1 MPASQ
6 SPQFTSTLFDQEFIR
21 KLQYLQLVSSRLRPG
36 HLKGE
41 HRAKRTGSGVEFA
54 DFRPYTYGADSQ
66 SLDWD
71 AYLRLGKL
79 VLRLFEE
86 EADLPIYI
94 MIDASASMGFGS
106 PDKFDYARRL
116 AAALGYVGLAN
127 LDRLSLLAYSDDIR
141 FELPPV
147 RGKGQ
152 FWSVLRFLEGL
163 EAEGTTSLGR
173 SVTSFLERSR
183 RKGLVVLITDFLEDG
198 EIAAQMKRFRMVRH
212 ELFVIQVISPQEKAP
227 QLDDEIELLDRETG
241 KRLKFHVS
249 PGLLA
254 EYEKLFQAHCRQVQA
269 TCAENGWGYA
279 QAQTAVPFEDLILD
293 IFRNQGFLR

>member
-1 MPASQ
+1 MASSP
-6 SPQFTSTLFDQEFIR
+6 SPQFTSTLFDQEFIQ

-54 DFRPYTYGADSQ
+54 DFRAYTYGADSQ

-94 MIDASASMGFGS
+94 LVDASGSMGFGH
-106 PDKFDYARRL
+106 PNKFDYARRL

-141 FELPPV
+141 NELPPV

-152 FWSVLRFLEGL
+152 FWSVLRFLESL
-163 EAEGTTSLGR
+163 KPQGTTSLAR
-173 SVTSFLERSR
+173 AVTSFLGRSR
-183 RKGLVVLITDFLEDG
+183 RKGLVVLITDFLEQG
-198 EIAAQMKRFRMVRH
+198 EIAVQMKGFRLVRH
-212 ELFVIQVISPQEKAP
+212 ELFVIQVIAPEEESP
-227 QLDDEIELLDRETG
+227 QLDDEIELLDQETG
-241 KRLKFHVS
+241 GRLKFHVS
-249 PGLLA
+249 PGLLKD
-254 EYEKLFQAHCRQVQA
+254 YETLFLEHCRQVRTA
-269 TCAENGWGYA
+269 CLENGWGYA
-279 QAQTAVPFEDLILD
+279 QAKTAIPFEDLILD